1 MELARRLDRIQPS
14 PTLAMGARARVLK
27 ARGVDVIDLSVGEPD
42 ADTPEAIKEAAVR
55 ALAAGRTKYTPAAG
69 LPELR
74 EAIAEKLARVNG
86 LPYRAENVLVTV
98 GAKHAIFLALQA
110 LCNPG
115 DRVLIPAP
123 YWVSYADQ
131 ASLVDAEPVILPTRE
146 EDGFKLRPEVLS
158 EAVQGARVLILN
170 SPHNPTGAVYTPEEL
185 AALGEVLAEA
195 PGCWVISDEIYEP
208 FVYDGARNE
217 SLLRLKPE
225 LQERAVVINGFS
237 KAYAMTGWRLGYA
250 AGPQPLVAAMTTL
263 QSHATSNATTFAQ
276 VAAIEALQGSQASVE
291 TMVRTFRER
300 RDLLLAGLR
309 RLPGLSCPTPQG
321 AFYLFPKVSGLF
333 GRTWRGQVIQSS
345 QQLAELLL
353 EGAATATVPG
363 TAFGTEGYLRL
374 SYAAS
379 TERLAE
385 ALDRWQALWEEMEP

>member
-131 ASLVDAEPVILPTRE
+131 ASLVDAEPVILPTQE

-385 ALDRWQALWEEMEP
+385 ALDRWQAFWEEMEP

>member
-1 MELARRLDRIQPS
+1 
-14 PTLAMGARARVLK
+14 MGARARVLK

-363 TAFGTEGYLRL
+363 TAFGSEGYLRL

-385 ALDRWQALWEEMEP
+385 ALDRWQAFWEEMEP

>member
-69 LPELR
+69 LPGLR

-291 TMVRTFRER
+291 TLVRTFRER

-385 ALDRWQALWEEMEP
+385 ALDRWQAFWEEMEP

>member
-1 MELARRLDRIQPS
+1 
-14 PTLAMGARARVLK
+14 
-27 ARGVDVIDLSVGEPD
+27 VIDLSVGEPD

-385 ALDRWQALWEEMEP
+385 ALDRWQAFWEEMEP

>member
-1 MELARRLDRIQPS
+1 
-14 PTLAMGARARVLK
+14 MGARARVLK

-385 ALDRWQALWEEMEP
+385 ALDRWQAFWEEMEP

>member
-385 ALDRWQALWEEMEP
+385 ALDRWQAFWEEMEP

>member
-333 GRTWRGQVIQSS
+333 GRTWRGEVIQSS

-385 ALDRWQALWEEMEP
+385 ALDRWQAFWEEMEP

>member
-1 MELARRLDRIQPS
+1 VELARRLDRIQPS

-170 SPHNPTGAVYTPEEL
+170 SPHNPTGAIYTPEEL

-385 ALDRWQALWEEMEP
+385 ALDRWQAFWEEMEP

>member
-1 MELARRLDRIQPS
+1 VELARRLDRIQPS

-385 ALDRWQALWEEMEP
+385 ALDRWQAFWEEMEP

>member
-1 MELARRLDRIQPS
+1 
-14 PTLAMGARARVLK
+14 MGARARVLK

-237 KAYAMTGWRLGYA
+237 KAYAMTGWRLDYA

-385 ALDRWQALWEEMEP
+385 ALDRWQAFWEEMEP

>member
-1 MELARRLDRIQPS
+1 
-14 PTLAMGARARVLK
+14 MGARARVLK

-185 AALGEVLAEA
+185 AALAEA

-385 ALDRWQALWEEMEP
+385 ALGRWQAFWEEMEP

>member
-55 ALAAGRTKYTPAAG
+55 ALAVGRTKYTPAAG

-353 EGAATATVPG
+353 ERAATATVPG

-385 ALDRWQALWEEMEP
+385 ALDRWQAFWEEMEP